1 VRRSIRSSLAPVA
14 IMAAGAAFLIAGPA
28 EAGKR
33 ARVREAQIGSNF
45 FAPGKLTV
53 KAGDRVRFR
62 WEEFGFEAHDVNV
75 RKGPAKFH
83 SPLQAGGT
91 WTTKK
96 LSKPGKYSLFCSQHP
111 DEMRMTLVVKK
122 R

>member
-1 VRRSIRSSLAPVA
+1 VSRSLRNSLAPVA
-14 IMAAGAAFLIAGPA
+14 LLAAGAALLVAGPA
-28 EAGKR
+28 EA
-33 ARVREAQIGSNF
+33 RVQKADVGSNF

-53 KAGDRVRFR
+53 KKGDKVRFV
-62 WEEFGFEAHDVNV
+62 WEQFSFEAHDVNV

-96 LSKPGKYSLFCSQHP
+96 LTKAGKYSLFCSQHP
-111 DEMRMTLVVKK
+111 EDMKMTLKVKK

>member
-1 VRRSIRSSLAPVA
+1 MRSFRTSIAPVA
-14 IMAAGAAFLIAGPA
+14 IVAAGAAFLIAGPA

-33 ARVREAQIGSNF
+33 ARVHDAQIGSNVY
-45 FAPGKLTV
+45 APGKLTV
-53 KAGDRVRFR
+53 KTGERVRFK
-62 WEEFGFEAHDVNV
+62 WEEFSFDAHDVNV
-75 RKGPAKFH
+75 RKGPVKFH

-96 LSKPGKYSLFCSQHP
+96 LTKPGKYALFCSQHP
-111 DEMRMTLVVKK
+111 DEMRMTLTVK

>member
-1 VRRSIRSSLAPVA
+1 MRRRSIRGFAGPVA

-28 EAGKR
+28 EAK
-33 ARVREAQIGSNF
+33 VHDAQIASNF
-45 FAPGKLTV
+45 FAPGTLTV
-53 KAGDRVRFR
+53 KTGDKVRFK

-91 WTTKK
+91 WSTKK
-96 LSKPGKYSLFCSQHP
+96 LTKAGKYSLFCSQHP
-111 DEMRMTLVVKK
+111 EEMTMTLKVK
-122 R
+122 RR

>member
-1 VRRSIRSSLAPVA
+1 MRLRVTAPAA
-14 IMAAGAAFLIAGPA
+14 IAAGAILLFTGSA
-28 EAGKR
+28 EARTAK
-33 ARVREAQIGSNF
+33 VQISSNF

-53 KAGDRVRFR
+53 KKGAKVRFV
-62 WEEFGFEAHDVNV
+62 WDEFSFDSHDVNV
-75 RKGPAKFH
+75 KKGPVKFH

-96 LSKPGKYSLFCSQHP
+96 LKKPGKYQLFCSQHP
-111 DEMRMTLVVKK
+111 DEMRMTLTVKK

>member
-1 VRRSIRSSLAPVA
+1 MRRSLRTSIAPVA

-28 EAGKR
+28 EA
-33 ARVREAQIGSNF
+33 RVQKADIGSNF

-53 KAGDRVRFR
+53 KKGDKVRFV

-96 LSKPGKYSLFCSQHP
+96 LAKPGKYALFCSQHP
-111 DEMRMTLVVKK
+111 EDMKMTLTVK

>member
-1 VRRSIRSSLAPVA
+1 MSRSLRTYIAPVA
-14 IMAAGAAFLIAGPA
+14 VTAAGAAFLIAGPA

-33 ARVREAQIGSNF
+33 PRVREAQIGSNF

-53 KAGDRVRFR
+53 KKGDRVRFV
-62 WEEFGFEAHDVNV
+62 WEQFSFEAHDVNV

-111 DEMRMTLVVKK
+111 DEMRMTLFVK

>member
-1 VRRSIRSSLAPVA
+1 MRSIRTYIAPVA
-14 IMAAGAAFLIAGPA
+14 VMAAGAAFLIAGPA

-33 ARVREAQIGSNF
+33 ARVHDAQIGSNF

-53 KAGDRVRFR
+53 KAGERVRFK

-96 LSKPGKYSLFCSQHP
+96 LTKAGKYSLFCSQHP
-111 DEMRMTLVVKK
+111 EDMRMTLTVK